1 MAEKFQGWNL
11 YDKVIIVE
19 KIIFEYVRQPDGT
32 SKLVDTGRRQ
42 GYLVDPKSK
51 SQLESALNW
60 AKFAHYEYDKEL
72 GRSKLV
78 TTHEGVVNEFT
89 NEDFEIELLDS
100 AEGSSQGGK
109 LSFWNCKIT
118 KDGKTWEIGINAD
131 LLLKALVSC
140 TWVNGKCTEPVMFA
154 RCKGG
159 VGVLTKSSEEYKQAQ
174 ADMEKRA
181 NINKG
186 KTTKWEYLKCYETL
200 KESSVYF
207 GKVYQWYEPIKEKTY
222 NGWTTITGF
231 KQLEK
236 PVEHHLMFLVDSKTK
251 ASEYL
256 NDSYYGTISKTCP
269 SRKFSGQTIEN
280 DITAADIEKYLW
292 KECWYKYSLGKE
304 SYYVNERKFGFS
316 TDPNNPPKY
325 IEENK
330 DFIREQL
337 KITVE

>member
-1 MAEKFQGWNL
+1 MADKFQGWNL
-11 YDKVIIVE
+11 YDKIIIVE
-19 KIIFEYVRQPDGT
+19 KIIFDYVKQPDNT
-32 SKLVDTGRRQ
+32 YKYIDSGRRQ
-42 GYLVDPKSK
+42 GYIVDPKSK
-51 SQLESALNW
+51 SQLESAMNW
-60 AKFAHYEYDKEL
+60 ARFAHYEYNKEL
-72 GRSKLV
+72 GKSELI
-78 TTHEGVVNEFT
+78 TTHEGVVNEFV
-89 NEDFEIELLDS
+89 NEDFTIELLDS

-109 LSFWNCKIT
+109 LSFWNCKIS
-118 KDGKTWEIGINAD
+118 KDDKVWEIGINAD

-140 TWVNGKCTEPVMFA
+140 TWVNGKCSEPVMFA

-159 VGVLTKSSEEYKQAQ
+159 VGVLTKASEEYKQAQ
-174 ADMEKRA
+174 ADMDKRA

-207 GKVYQWYEPIKEKTY
+207 GKVYLWYEPITIKDY
-222 NGWTTITGF
+222 NGWTRTTGF
-231 KQLEK
+231 RLLKK
-236 PVEHHLMFLVDSKTK
+236 PIEHHLMFLVDSKTK

-256 NDSYYGTISKTCP
+256 NNSYYGTISKTCP

-280 DITAADIEKYLW
+280 DITAADIDNYLW
-292 KECWYKYSLGKE
+292 KESWYQHNYGSIH
-304 SYYVNERKFGFS
+304 YYVNERKFGFS
-316 TDPNNPPKY
+316 TDPDNPPKY